1 MAQQNEQEAE
11 KLLRDYQMLQEQ
23 LRMYAIQLE
32 QLKAQKAEFER
43 ANEEVNAASGKVYIS
58 VGGLIVETTKDKA
71 LADLKDRTELSE
83 TRITSITKQFNEM
96 KSREKQLSDKITE
109 LYKAAQGGSQ

>member
-23 LRMYAIQLE
+23 LRVYAIQLE

-43 ANEEVNAASGKVYIS
+43 ANEEVSAALGKVYIS
-58 VGGLIVETTKDKA
+58 VGGLIVETTKEKA
-71 LADLKDRTELSE
+71 LTDLKDRTELSE

-96 KSREKQLSDKITE
+96 KAKEKQLSDKITE
-109 LYKAAQGGSQ
+109 LYKEAQGGG

>member
-23 LRMYAIQLE
+23 LRVYAIQLD
-32 QLKAQKAEFER
+32 QLKAQKVEFER
-43 ANEEVNAASGKVYIS
+43 ANEEVSAALGKVYIS
-58 VGGLIVETTKDKA
+58 VGGLIVETTKEKA
-71 LADLKDRTELSE
+71 LSDLKDRTELSE

-96 KSREKQLSDKITE
+96 KAKEKQLSDRITE
-109 LYKAAQGGSQ
+109 LYKEAQGSGQ

>member
-23 LRMYAIQLE
+23 LRVYAIQLE

-43 ANEEVNAASGKVYIS
+43 ANEEVSAALGKVYIS
-58 VGGLIVETTKDKA
+58 VGGLIVETTKEKA
-71 LADLKDRTELSE
+71 LTDLKDRTELSE

-96 KSREKQLSDKITE
+96 KAKEKQLSDRITE
-109 LYKAAQGGSQ
+109 LYKEAQGSGQ

>member
-23 LRMYAIQLE
+23 LRVYAIQLE
-32 QLKAQKAEFER
+32 QLRSQKAEFER
-43 ANEEVNAASGKVYIS
+43 ANEEVNAALGKVYVS
-58 VGGLIVETTKDKA
+58 VGGLIVETTKEKA
-71 LADLKDRTELSE
+71 LADLKDRAELSD

-96 KSREKQLSDKITE
+96 KTKEKQLSDKITE
-109 LYKAAQGGSQ
+109 LYKAAQGGDQ

>member
-23 LRMYAIQLE
+23 LRVYAIQLE
-32 QLKAQKAEFER
+32 QLRAQKAEFER
-43 ANEEVNAASGKVYIS
+43 ANEEVSAALGKVYIS
-58 VGGLIVETTKDKA
+58 VGGLIVETTKEKA

-96 KSREKQLSDKITE
+96 KTKEKQLSDKITE
-109 LYKAAQGGSQ
+109 LYKAAQGGMQ